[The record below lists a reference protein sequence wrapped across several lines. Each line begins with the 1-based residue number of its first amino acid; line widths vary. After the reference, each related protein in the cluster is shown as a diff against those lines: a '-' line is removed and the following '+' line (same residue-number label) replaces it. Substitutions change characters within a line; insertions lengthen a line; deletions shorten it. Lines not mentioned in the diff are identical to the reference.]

1 MEFDFEE
8 LMADILGISDEQRE
22 DPEAVPDAI
31 YEKFGIHT
39 EEAFNLT
46 LALLQRTPKVKEG
59 LTGKLYHAF
68 VDKEDT
74 VMLMKIEAK

>member
-22 DPEAVPDAI
+22 DTEAVSDAI

-46 LALLQRTPKVKEG
+46 LALLQRTPKVKAG
-59 LTGKLYHAF
+59 FSGKLYHAF
-68 VDKEDT
+68 VNKDDD
-74 VMLMKIEAK
+74 VMLMKVEAK

>member
-8 LMADILGISDEQRE
+8 LMADMLGISDEQRE

-31 YEKFGIHT
+31 FARFGIHT

-46 LALLQRTPKVKEG
+46 LALLQRTPKVKAG
-59 LTGKLYHAF
+59 LSGKLYHAF
-68 VDKEDT
+68 VNKDGN
-74 VMLMKIEAK
+74 VMLMKIEG